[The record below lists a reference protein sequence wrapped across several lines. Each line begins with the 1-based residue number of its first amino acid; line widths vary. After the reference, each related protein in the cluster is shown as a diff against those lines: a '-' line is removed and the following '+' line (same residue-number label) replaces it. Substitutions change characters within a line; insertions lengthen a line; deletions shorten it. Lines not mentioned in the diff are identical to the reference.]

1 MPCGIKI
8 DQRQV
13 ERCARMYR
21 SNKDAAAALGVSAPN
36 FGRLCRRYGLETPS
50 ARHTRRLREAA
61 IRHPVA

>member
-36 FGRLCRRYGLETPS
+36 F
-50 ARHTRRLREAA
+50 
-61 IRHPVA
+61 